1 MTTQTGRRFL
11 ILDTSVLV
19 HDPNCIEGFPD
30 DTLIISSWVLDEL
43 DHFKRSE
50 GERGEHARQASR
62 NIYEYSA
69 NGDLYKGVATKSGGV
84 LKAATACEL
93 LPGMGLGAD
102 NKTISLAKQ
111 LQQECPHCAV
121 VVVSKDINLRIKA
134 SMFGVRSGD
143 YEGKNSAHDPY
154 AIFPGCTEIILDSRE
169 PIDELHRNDNNAIA
183 VQDVARASS
192 FALDSLI
199 PNQCVYFRFED
210 KDTLA
215 IYKKKEP
222 HFRLVQKPKT
232 NGKTKTQS
240 KGVHPVNCEQAF
252 AYSLLMD
259 PEIKL
264 VALVGSAGSGK
275 TLMSLLGAKEQLRNE
290 FERRNGSSAAPLVLY
305 DQIVIFRPNV
315 EMGSPLGFLP
325 GTLQEKFEPWM
336 YPIFDNLDLILHD
349 ADSHAKGGRQSDPVD
364 DLLESGLLEM
374 NPINHVRG
382 RSFHDKFIII
392 DEAQNLTRHE
402 IRSLITR
409 TGKGSKVVLT
419 GDISQ
424 IDHWYLDQTS
434 NGLSH
439 VISQFIGQDIFGY
452 TIMKRGEERS
462 LLAKLA
468 SELL

>member
-1 MTTQTGRRFL
+1 M
-11 ILDTSVLV
+11 
-19 HDPNCIEGFPD
+19 
-30 DTLIISSWVLDEL
+30 LIISSWVLDEL
-43 DHFKRSE
+43 DHLKRSE

-62 NIYEYSA
+62 NIHEYSV
-69 NGDLYKGVATKSGGV
+69 NGELCNGVTLKNGGM
-84 LKAATACEL
+84 LKAATACDL
-93 LPGMGLGAD
+93 LPGMGPSTD
-102 NKTISLAKQ
+102 NKTISLAQQLKQ
-111 LQQECPHCAV
+111 EFPLEPV
-121 VVVSKDINLRIKA
+121 VLISKDINLRIKA
-134 SMFGVRSGD
+134 SMFGLRSGD

-154 AIFPGCTEIILDSRE
+154 AIFPGCTEIILNNRQ
-169 PIDELHRNDNNAIA
+169 PIDMLHRSNDNAIN
-183 VQDVARASS
+183 VQDVAQATL
-192 FALDSLI
+192 FALHSCVLI
-199 PNQCVYFRFED
+199 PNQCVYFRFDD

-215 IYKKKEP
+215 IYKKSEQK
-222 HFRLVQKPKT
+222 FRLVQKPKI
-232 NGKTKTQS
+232 NGKAKTQS

-252 AYSLLMD
+252 AYALLMD

-275 TLMSLLGAKEQLRNE
+275 TLMSLLGAKNQLRSE
-290 FERRNGSSAAPLVLY
+290 FERRTEGSAGPSVLY

-349 ADSHAKGGRQSDPVD
+349 PDAYGKGGRQSDPVE

-382 RSFHDKFIII
+382 RSFHNKFIII

-424 IDHWYLDQTS
+424 IDHPYLDQTS